1 MAWSRLVWLRVALA
15 NTLMG
20 PWVSYKARRF
30 LIDSTGFSSMESVNV
45 QGGGVAVSRVVIMMR
60 NSDVISH
67 KNERISG
74 YHTQR

>member
-1 MAWSRLVWLRVALA
+1 
-15 NTLMG
+15 
-20 PWVSYKARRF
+20 
-30 LIDSTGFSSMESVNV
+30 MESVNV